1 MVQALLF
8 AYKQGTPLTELVTI
22 HLVCYAILMA
32 LGPCP
37 QLQSVLEIY
46 RSAMATVSYAT
57 GVTPDLLTIP
67 ETYDQLKVPEHPN
80 KDGQLRPMTTLK
92 DHVWAPW
99 LVAHLSE
106 AIQTMDSLMLAATEY
121 FCQPRFSTQELILRF
136 LHDTQLVFFNIKTML
151 ELLQV
156 RATPEVPPEEVAR
169 APSTPPR
176 WGE

>member
-1 MVQALLF
+1 MVQAMLF
-8 AYKQGTPLTELVTI
+8 AYKRGTPLPDLVTV

-32 LGPCP
+32 MGPCP

-46 RSAMATVSYAT
+46 RSAMAAVAFAT
-57 GVTPDLLTIP
+57 GTTAESLNIP
-67 ETYDQLKVPEHPN
+67 ETYDQLRVPDHPN
-80 KDGQLRPMTTLK
+80 KDGRLRPMTVLK

-106 AIQTMDSLMLAATEY
+106 VIQTMDDLTLAATEY

-136 LHDTQLVFFNIKTML
+136 LTDTQLVFFNIKTML

-156 RATPEVPPEEVAR
+156 RATPEVPPEDVPGN
-169 APSTPPR
+169 PSTPPL